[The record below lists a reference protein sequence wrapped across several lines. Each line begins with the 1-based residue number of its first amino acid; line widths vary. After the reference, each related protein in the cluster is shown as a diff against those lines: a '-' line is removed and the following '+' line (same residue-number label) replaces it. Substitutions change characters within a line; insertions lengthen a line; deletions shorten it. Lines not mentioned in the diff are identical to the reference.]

1 MARWPTISS
10 ALVIIG
16 NNRFEHNSEKSII
29 LVRILFR
36 IFVILILGRLFIYI
50 LNQLKL
56 NMQILIK
63 VYFKS
68 YNFWID
74 LLFKKN
80 MFDAFGLKDG
90 PNISIIS

>member
-1 MARWPTISS
+1 MPDGRLYHPPLLSS
-10 ALVIIG
+10 ATTALSITQ
-16 NNRFEHNSEKSII
+16 KSII

-36 IFVILILGRLFIYI
+36 IFVILILGRFFIYI